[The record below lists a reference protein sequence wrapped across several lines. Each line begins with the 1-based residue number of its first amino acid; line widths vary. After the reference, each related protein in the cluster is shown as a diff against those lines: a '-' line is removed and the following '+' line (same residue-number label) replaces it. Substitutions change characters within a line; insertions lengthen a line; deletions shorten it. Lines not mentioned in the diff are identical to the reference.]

1 MMYTDEMDQWLAEA
15 RREETHSE
23 ARLRAALFQE
33 QQQEQQ
39 QVRVPSSFFGH
50 IRTKGWFLGCVNLT
64 FRLSR
69 PTGRVL
75 TQPRQEFSPA
85 LYFQYFQ
92 KFEDQETIP
101 SCLRAGA
108 ATPEAVRGIQHPIHA
123 VVGFAGIWVE

>member
-39 QVRVPSSFFGH
+39 QVRVPSPFFGH

-75 TQPRQEFSPA
+75 TQP
-85 LYFQYFQ
+85 
-92 KFEDQETIP
+92 I
-101 SCLRAGA
+101 
-108 ATPEAVRGIQHPIHA
+108 
-123 VVGFAGIWVE
+123 